1 MELDYERSGQELEK
15 IEVVDSLEPLVVMH
29 MSKHKN
35 YEPIEI
41 LSRVMT
47 TSTKRS
53 RRCLYLKEYKPA
65 KTP

>member
-1 MELDYERSGQELEK
+1 MELDYERSDQELEK
-15 IEVVDSLEPLVVMH
+15 SVVDSLKPLVVMH

-65 KTP
+65 KIS